1 MGGQTN
7 RSPWT
12 SVPRSDSAPK
22 DSLQRRAIPQSLGQ
36 SRGAGHCGPAAP
48 CLLHCTRSEVT
59 MRFHS
64 LRTAVLFGLVA
75 LALMANGKKPIAAA
89 QLAPPPAPPSVALSA
104 SSASVQAGQPV
115 TLTWSSTNAT
125 SVTLEP
131 SVGRVAAQGST
142 TVRPSQSTTYTAA
155 ATGAGGSAHASAQ
168 VIITPAPPPAA
179 VREPSQEEIPSDQRQ
194 MRGLDEQIQ
203 EIKSDALR
211 MSAELS
217 QLEEKLLYPSG
228 TQVAIFVALAKGDTM
243 RLDAVRLQID
253 GQLVAH
259 YIYSA
264 KELQALR
271 KGGVQRIYVGN
282 VATGDHKLDVLVDG
296 KLEDGADFS
305 RSGQFAFRKEVKPKL
320 VGLTLAGPRSSNTP
334 IALGEW

>member
-1 MGGQTN
+1 
-7 RSPWT
+7 
-12 SVPRSDSAPK
+12 
-22 DSLQRRAIPQSLGQ
+22 
-36 SRGAGHCGPAAP
+36 
-48 CLLHCTRSEVT
+48 
-59 MRFHS
+59 MRVYS

-75 LALMANGKKPIAAA
+75 FALMANGRKPIAAA
-89 QLAPPPAPPSVALSA
+89 QLAPPASPTVALSA
-104 SSASVQAGQPV
+104 SPASAQAGQPV

-125 SVTLEP
+125 SITLQP
-131 SVGRVAAQGST
+131 SLGRVAAQGSA
-142 TVRPSQSTTYTAA
+142 TVKPSQSTTYTVT
-155 ATGAGGSAHASAQ
+155 ATGTGGSAHASAQ
-168 VIITPAPPPAA
+168 VIITAPPQIA
-179 VREPSQEEIPSDQRQ
+179 VREPSQKETASDQQQ

-228 TQVAIFVALAKGDTM
+228 TQVAIFVELAKGDTM

-253 GQLVAH
+253 GQLVTH

-282 VATGDHKLDVLVDG
+282 VSTGEHKLDVVVDG
-296 KLEDGADFS
+296 KLEGGADFS
-305 RSGQFAFRKEVKPKL
+305 RTGQFTFRKEVKPKM
-320 VGLTLAGPRSSNTP
+320 VGLTLAGPRSGNTP
-334 IALGEW
+334 ITLGEW

>member
-1 MGGQTN
+1 
-7 RSPWT
+7 
-12 SVPRSDSAPK
+12 
-22 DSLQRRAIPQSLGQ
+22 
-36 SRGAGHCGPAAP
+36 
-48 CLLHCTRSEVT
+48 

-64 LRTAVLFGLVA
+64 IRTAVLFGLVA
-75 LALMANGKKPIAAA
+75 VALMANGRKPIAAA
-89 QLAPPPAPPSVALSA
+89 QLAPPASPTVALSA
-104 SSASVQAGQPV
+104 SLASAQAGQLV

-125 SVTLEP
+125 SITLEP

-142 TVRPSQSTTYTAA
+142 TLKLSQSTTYTVT
-155 ATGAGGSAHASAQ
+155 ATGPGGSARASTK
-168 VIITPAPPPAA
+168 VTITPTPPPAT
-179 VREPSQEEIPSDQRQ
+179 VRERSQEQISSDQQQ
-194 MRGLDEQIQ
+194 MRSLDEQIQ

-228 TQVAIFVALAKGDTM
+228 TQVAIFVELAKGDTM

-282 VATGDHKLDVLVDG
+282 VVTGDHKLDVLVDG
-296 KLEDGADFS
+296 KLEGGADFS
-305 RSGQFAFRKEVKPKL
+305 RTGQFTFRKEVKPKM
-320 VGLTLAGPRSSNTP
+320 VGLTLSGPQSGNTP
-334 IALGEW
+334 IKLGDW

>member
-1 MGGQTN
+1 
-7 RSPWT
+7 
-12 SVPRSDSAPK
+12 
-22 DSLQRRAIPQSLGQ
+22 
-36 SRGAGHCGPAAP
+36 
-48 CLLHCTRSEVT
+48 
-59 MRFHS
+59 MRLHS
-64 LRTAVLFGLVA
+64 LRTAVLLDLAA
-75 LALMANGKKPIAAA
+75 LLLMANGRNPIAGA
-89 QLAPPPAPPSVALSA
+89 QQPPPASPSVALNASPASA
-104 SSASVQAGQPV
+104 QAGQPV

-131 SVGRVAAQGST
+131 AIGVVVAHGST
-142 TVRPSQSTTYTAA
+142 IVKPSQSTTYTVT
-155 ATGAGGSAHASAQ
+155 ATGPGGSARTSTQ
-168 VIITPAPPPAA
+168 VTITAAPSSAA
-179 VREPSQEEIPSDQRQ
+179 VEKPSQEEISAEQRQ

-203 EIKSDALR
+203 DIKSDSLR
-211 MSAELS
+211 MAAELS

-228 TQVAIFVALAKGDTM
+228 TQVAIFVELAKGDTM

-296 KLEDGADFS
+296 KLEGGADFS
-305 RSGQFAFRKEVKPKL
+305 RSGQFTFRKEAKPKL
-320 VGLTLAGPRSSNTP
+320 VGLTLAGPRSGNTP
-334 IALGEW
+334 IALGNW